1 MIQLGNGLSG
11 AERHEDALS
20 VQEPHLSMIQRLGDS
35 ELNILAAKG
44 NLGNTYKELGQVEK
58 ALSMARDV
66 YSGYLKL
73 DGEENRRT
81 LIAANTY
88 AAMLKDLQRF
98 KEAKRL
104 LRKEMPIARR
114 VLGEGDSIT
123 LKTRWLYAMVLY
135 QDPAATIDDLR
146 ESLTEHEEMERIARR
161 VFGGAHPLT
170 SVIEASL
177 RNSRTVIRAREDGK
191 EVKFVY

>member
-1 MIQLGNGLSG
+1 
-11 AERHEDALS
+11 
-20 VQEPHLSMIQRLGDS
+20 
-35 ELNILAAKG
+35 
-44 NLGNTYKELGQVEK
+44 
-58 ALSMARDV
+58 
-66 YSGYLKL
+66 
-73 DGEENRRT
+73 
-81 LIAANTY
+81 
-88 AAMLKDLQRF
+88 MLKDLQRF

-104 LRKEMPIARR
+104 LRKEMPITRR
-114 VLGEGDSIT
+114 VLGECDSIT